1 MYQHR
6 FNHSLRRFGVATS
19 LGALLGAGGLFSLLD
34 GTAHAEGDVEPRD
47 PFESEVVVV
56 NTPLITLPDGPDDP
70 VFDGPIVTVPIV
82 PGDDGPTFDG
92 PIVTIPIGPGDATPP
107 EDTTPPEDPTPPED
121 TTPPTEPPVDPPVDQ
136 PQGNATPPADE
147 APTGPTNIAP
157 FVRITSATVDCAG
170 MVHVSYDTGATPG
183 LAPENEHVVMV
194 SPASNPASVTSHR
207 LFHRPVNATF
217 TVDLQ
222 SPAAEAYRVFVVAD
236 FEPANVDGVV
246 LVDEADAAAPVDCP
260 AG

>member
-6 FNHSLRRFGVATS
+6 SNHSLRRFGVATS

-34 GTAHAEGDVEPRD
+34 GTAHAEGDIEPRD

-56 NTPLITLPDGPDDP
+56 DTPLITLPDDSDDP

-92 PIVTIPIGPGDATPP
+92 PIVTIPIAPDDTTPP
-107 EDTTPPEDPTPPED
+107 EDTTPPA
-121 TTPPTEPPVDPPVDQ
+121 EPPVDPPIDQ
-136 PQGNATPPADE
+136 PEGNATPPADE
-147 APTGPTNIAP
+147 APTGPSNVAP

-170 MVHVSYDTGATPG
+170 MVHVTYDTGATPG
-183 LAPENEHVVMV
+183 LAPENEHVVMI
-194 SPASNPASVTSHR
+194 SPASDPASVTSHR
-207 LFHRPVNATF
+207 LFQRPVNATF

-222 SPAAEAYRVFVVAD
+222 SPAAEAYRVFVVGD
-236 FEPANVDGVV
+236 FEPANGDGVV